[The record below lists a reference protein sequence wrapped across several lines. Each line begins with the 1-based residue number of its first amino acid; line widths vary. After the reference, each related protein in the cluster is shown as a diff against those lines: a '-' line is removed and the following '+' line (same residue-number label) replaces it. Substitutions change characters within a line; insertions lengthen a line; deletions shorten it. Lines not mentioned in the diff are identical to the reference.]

1 MVRMTGSESDSA
13 SRQLARYIREVGALY
28 MPKTFQLKMIFRQDR
43 FLRGGEHTAFNEQG
57 FASVRLTEYRENYN
71 HQHQTARTENG
82 IEYGDLP
89 KFVNFDYLANVARLN
104 IATLAALAS
113 APAPPA
119 EVKVLTRN
127 LENDTSLAGGP
138 LLADWQRYEVL

>member
-71 HQHQTARTENG
+71 HSTRPHALKTASNMVTCQSSSISITWRMWLG
-82 IEYGDLP
+82 
-89 KFVNFDYLANVARLN
+89 
-104 IATLAALAS
+104 
-113 APAPPA
+113 
-119 EVKVLTRN
+119 
-127 LENDTSLAGGP
+127 
-138 LLADWQRYEVL
+138 